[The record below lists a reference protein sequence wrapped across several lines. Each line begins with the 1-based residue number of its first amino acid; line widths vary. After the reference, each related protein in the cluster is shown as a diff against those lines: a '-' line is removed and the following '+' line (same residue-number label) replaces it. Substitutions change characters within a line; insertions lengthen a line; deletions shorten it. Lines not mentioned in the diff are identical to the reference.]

1 MKEWLLMVWLGTT
14 TNFTILGYHV
24 DSKTCESH
32 RMSLSL
38 TISDPFVMQCIQD
51 MREGRSLYP
60 KPSGDHGL
68 VK

>member
-1 MKEWLLMVWLGTT
+1 MKEWLLIAWLGTT

-24 DSKTCESH
+24 SLQACDNQ
-32 RMSLSL
+32 RMSMSNI
-38 TISDPFVMQCIQD
+38 ISDPMVMHCIQD

-60 KPSGDHGL
+60 KPTGSQGL